1 VLCFGVILLQR
12 VKQYAKSEVAY
23 LVFLSVSEPE
33 RPRKGEKMIDVDEN
47 VFFREAT
54 LRICSSLDIETAL
67 KRCFEY
73 IKVFMPVIGMSLHI
87 SDADLNLVRIVA
99 SVGVNLPE
107 GYEQVLPLPEKGR
120 DERAALRATL
130 LEKGEIVQ
138 IMNQP
143 DPKLGLKEIQQ
154 RLGLNANISVMSMAL
169 KLEGNRIGDIGLVAD
184 GLNQYTD
191 EHARLLLLLHEPFAI
206 AMSNALKHQEVIRFK
221 DMLVDDNRYLFDELR
236 SVLGDEIIGAD
247 FGLKSVMEMVQQVA
261 PLDSPVLL
269 LGETGT
275 GKEVIAN
282 AIHYSSPRKDGPF
295 IKVNCGAI
303 PETLIDSEL
312 FGHEKGAFTGAISQ
326 RRGRFERA
334 DKGTIFLDEIG
345 ELPPQA
351 QVRLLHVIQ
360 RKEIERVGG
369 TSSIPVDTR
378 IISATNRNLE
388 KMIASGRFREDLWF
402 RLNVFPIM
410 IPPLRQRR
418 EDIPALAHHFI
429 DRKSIELKLTERPV
443 FAPGAIDKLMA
454 YDWPGNVRELENM
467 IERALIQRRRGVLS
481 FETLLPSAVAGGRE
495 GAEDIGRN
503 RALPSLDEMAVRHIR
518 RALKMARGK
527 INGPGGAAQIL
538 GLHPNTLRKRMTK
551 LGIPFGRRSWQLSG
565 GHE

>member
-1 VLCFGVILLQR
+1 
-12 VKQYAKSEVAY
+12 
-23 LVFLSVSEPE
+23 
-33 RPRKGEKMIDVDEN
+33 MNVDEN

-73 IKVFMPVIGMSLHI
+73 IRLFMPVVGMSLHI
-87 SDADLNLVRIVA
+87 LDADLNVLRFVA
-99 SVGVNLPE
+99 SVGANLPE
-107 GYEQVLPLPEKGR
+107 GSEQVMPLPEKGR
-120 DERAALRATL
+120 NERAALL
-130 LEKGEIVQ
+130 KNGEIVR

-143 DPKLGLKEIQQ
+143 DPKLGLQEVQE
-154 RLGLNANISVMSMAL
+154 RLGFNPDISVMSMAL
-169 KLEGNRIGDIGLVAD
+169 KLEGNWIGDLGLIAD
-184 GLNQYTD
+184 GLNQYND

-221 DMLVDDNRYLFDELR
+221 DMLADDNRYLFDELR
-236 SVLGDEIIGAD
+236 SVLGDEIIGSD
-247 FGLKSVMEMVQQVA
+247 FGLKAVMEMVQQVA

-303 PETLIDSEL
+303 PETLLDSEL

-351 QVRLLHVIQ
+351 QVRLLHVLQ
-360 RKEIERVGG
+360 KKEIERVGG
-369 TSSIPVDTR
+369 TSSIPVDIR
-378 IISATNRNLE
+378 VISATHRNLE
-388 KMIASGRFREDLWF
+388 EMIASGRFREDLWF

-418 EDIPALAHHFI
+418 EDIPALVHHFI
-429 DRKSIELKLTERPV
+429 DRKSVELKLTERPV
-443 FAPGAIDKLMA
+443 LVPGAIDRLIA

-467 IERALIQRRRGVLS
+467 VERALIKHRGGVLS
-481 FETLLPSAVAGGRE
+481 FETLLPLAVSGGRE
-495 GAEDIGRN
+495 GVQDVGQN
-503 RALPSLDEMAVRHIR
+503 QPQLSLDEINARHIR
-518 RALKMARGK
+518 QTMKLAQGK

-538 GLHPNTLRKRMTK
+538 GVHPNTLRKRMNK
-551 LGIPFGRRSWQLSG
+551 LGIPYGRRSWQPSNG
-565 GHE
+565 QT

>member
-1 VLCFGVILLQR
+1 M
-12 VKQYAKSEVAY
+12 Y
-23 LVFLSVSEPE
+23 
-33 RPRKGEKMIDVDEN
+33 VDEN

-73 IKVFMPVIGMSLHI
+73 LRLFMPVVGMSLHI
-87 SDADLNLVRIVA
+87 LDVEQNVLRFVA
-99 SVGVNLPE
+99 SVGANLPE
-107 GYEQVLPLPEKGR
+107 GPEQVLPLPEKGR
-120 DERAALRATL
+120 NERAALLKNEEVIR
-130 LEKGEIVQ
+130 IV
-138 IMNQP
+138 NQP
-143 DPKLGLKEIQQ
+143 DPNLGFQEIQE
-154 RLGLNANISVMSMAL
+154 RLGFNPDISVMSMAL
-169 KLEGNRIGDIGLVAD
+169 KLEGNRIGSLGVVAD
-184 GLNQYTD
+184 GLNQYND

-221 DMLVDDNRYLFDELR
+221 DMLADDNRYLLDELR
-236 SVLGDEIIGAD
+236 SALGDEIIGLD
-247 FGLKSVMEMVQQVA
+247 FGLKPVMEMVQQVA
-261 PLDSPVLL
+261 PLESPVLL

-303 PETLIDSEL
+303 PETLLDSEL
-312 FGHEKGAFTGAISQ
+312 FGHERGSFTGAIHQ

-351 QVRLLHVIQ
+351 QVRLLNVLQ

-369 TSSIPVDTR
+369 TSSIPVDIR
-378 IISATNRNLE
+378 VISATHRNLE
-388 KMIASGRFREDLWF
+388 EMIASGRFREDLWF

-418 EDIPALAHHFI
+418 EDIPALVHHFI
-429 DRKSIELKLTERPV
+429 DRKSLELKLTERPV
-443 FAPGAIDKLMA
+443 LAPGTIDQLIA

-467 IERALIQRRRGVLS
+467 VERALIKHRGGVLS
-481 FETLLPSAVAGGRE
+481 FEALLPVAVSGGRE
-495 GAEDIGRN
+495 EVQEVGQN
-503 RALPSLDEMAVRHIR
+503 QPQLSLDEINARYIR
-518 RALKMARGK
+518 QAMKLAQGK
-527 INGPGGAAQIL
+527 INGPRGAAQIL
-538 GLHPNTLRKRMTK
+538 GIHPNTLRKRMNK
-551 LGIPFGRRSWQLSG
+551 LGIPYGRKSWQPSNG
-565 GHE
+565 QT